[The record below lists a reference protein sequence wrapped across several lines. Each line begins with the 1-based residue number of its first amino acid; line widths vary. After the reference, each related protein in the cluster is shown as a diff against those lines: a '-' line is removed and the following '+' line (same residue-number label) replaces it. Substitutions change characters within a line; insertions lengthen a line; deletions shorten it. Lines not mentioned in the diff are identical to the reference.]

1 MLNIAHRGFK
11 SSYPENTM
19 LALNKAIEAGA
30 CGIEFDIH
38 LTKDGHLVIIHDENL
53 KRTCGVDVFVKD
65 LSLEELKTYDASYH
79 YEDYEEKIPTL
90 REYFDYAKDLD
101 IITNIEIKNGI
112 YFYENIEEKL
122 YELIKEFNMEDKII
136 ISSFNHKS
144 ILKMKEIDQSLELAF
159 LEESILADPVGYV
172 KENGIKNYH
181 PIAQTM
187 NMIY

>member
-19 LALNKAIEAGA
+19 LALNKAIGAGA

-79 YEDYEEKIPTL
+79 YEDYEEKISTL

-136 ISSFNHKS
+136 ISSFNHRS